1 MQALKHFRYGGIE
14 QLSWRD
20 IAQPIPSDSQVLIK
34 VEACSLNASD
44 IELITGKPAY
54 ARVYGLRK
62 PRIHNIGSDI
72 VGSIVQVGDHV
83 KNWQVGQRIF
93 ADNFDFFGGLAEYC
107 TVPEKRLM
115 ALPEGLDANL
125 AACLPQAGAIAQQA
139 IDKRPPGAKHILVV
153 GAGGGAGHL
162 CVQLALRLGL
172 QVSGIDHA
180 SKLGMLEQLGCHHV
194 YDCKHIS
201 PKQLT
206 HKYDLILDL
215 VGSHAYQ
222 HWLPTLAEKGQYLIV
237 GGPLGRIL
245 SGAVLSPLHAKLR
258 GKKAGVLA
266 LTQQPQQILQLAEQ
280 VITKDLRPHI
290 DSQYAFTDA
299 KAAIAKQMSGLV
311 KGKVVIEFADNNG
324 NHT

>member
-20 IAQPIPSDSQVLIK
+20 TEQPIPSGSQVLVK
-34 VEACSLNASD
+34 LHACSLNASD

-72 VGSIVQVGDHV
+72 VGTIVKVGDHV

-115 ALPEGLDANL
+115 HLPNNLDACL
-125 AACLPQAGAIAQQA
+125 AACIPQAGAIAQQA
-139 IDKRPPGAKHILVV
+139 INKLPAQAKHIMIV

-162 CVQLALRLGL
+162 CVQLARRLGL
-172 QVSGIDHA
+172 EVSGIDHA
-180 SKLGMLEQLGCHHV
+180 SKLSMIAKLGCHHT
-194 YDCKHIS
+194 YDCKHII
-201 PKQLT
+201 PKDVG
-206 HKYDLILDL
+206 HNYDLILDL
-215 VGSHAYQ
+215 VGSHPYR
-222 HWLPTLAEKGQYLIV
+222 HWLPKLSDGGQYLIV
-237 GGPLGRIL
+237 GGPLNR
-245 SGAVLSPLHAKLR
+245 VLSSAMVAPLHAKLN

-266 LTQQPQQILQLAEQ
+266 LKQQPEQALQLAKQ
-280 VITKDLRPHI
+280 VVEGELTPHI
-290 DSQYAFTDA
+290 DTKFAFKDA
-299 KAAIAKQMSGLV
+299 KAALAKQMSGLV
-311 KGKVVIEFADNNG
+311 KGKVVIEFEI
-324 NHT
+324 